1 MHTFASA
8 TAVLVADSLSAWCAL
23 SSAPYHSRFKVRVL
37 NQLGLCKTLL
47 SQHLAELRAI
57 AERSNKLGATV
68 ARLVDAEAQIDGEIE
83 LLAAVEHEIT
93 RTINAVQD
101 ERLQLVLYRRYVL
114 GEKWEQIAVNLNL
127 DYRWVLRLHGR
138 ALAAVADVLKEESA

>member
-1 MHTFASA
+1 MTAKNYLQQYRSAVRRAEAS
-8 TAVLVADSLSAWCAL
+8 LD
-23 SSAPYHSRFKVRVL
+23 
-37 NQLGLCKTLL
+37 
-47 SQHLAELRAI
+47 HLAELRAI
-57 AERSNKLGATV
+57 AERITPTWGVTDGGSQTGDKLGAAV

-83 LLAAVEHEIT
+83 LLAAVEREIT

-101 ERLQLVLYRRYVL
+101 ERLQLVLYRRYIL

>member
-1 MHTFASA
+1 MTAKNYLQQYRSAVRRAEAS
-8 TAVLVADSLSAWCAL
+8 LD
-23 SSAPYHSRFKVRVL
+23 
-37 NQLGLCKTLL
+37 
-47 SQHLAELRAI
+47 HLAELRAI
-57 AERSNKLGATV
+57 AERITPTWGGTGGGSQTGDKLGAAV
-68 ARLVDAEAQIDGEIE
+68 ARLVDAEAKIDGEIK

-101 ERLQLVLYRRYVL
+101 ERLQLVLYRRYLL

-138 ALAAVADVLKEESA
+138 ALAAVDDVLKEESA

>member
-1 MHTFASA
+1 MTAKSYLQQYRSAVRRAEAS
-8 TAVLVADSLSAWCAL
+8 LD
-23 SSAPYHSRFKVRVL
+23 
-37 NQLGLCKTLL
+37 
-47 SQHLAELRAI
+47 HLAELRAI

-83 LLAAVEHEIT
+83 LLAAVEREIT

-101 ERLQLVLYRRYVL
+101 ERLQLVLYRRYIL

-138 ALAAVADVLKEESA
+138 ALAAVADVLKEGSS